1 LTCTCSWTWTVL
13 PDEQIS
19 SEKQDWTDK
28 KVSSPLTNQGF
39 AGRRVVAFES
49 RRAEAMEQLIRTHGG
64 VPLVA
69 PSMREVPIEENTDA
83 FDFARELLEGRIDIV
98 IFLTGVG
105 VRFLSS
111 VIETRYPREQWIG
124 ALSQTSVIARGPKPV
139 AALRELGVPIRLSVP
154 EPNTWRELLASLD
167 EQRAA
172 IPLQDRA
179 IAIQEYGAPNQELIH
194 ELEARGAKVRPVH
207 VYQWAL
213 PTDTTPLRTAI
224 QAIAHNELDIALF
237 TTSTQV
243 VHLVR
248 LAAEMGLDAEMRR
261 ALSQMMIASIGP
273 TTSETLRQYGL
284 HVDLEPT
291 HPRMGILV
299 KEAAERC
306 KQLS

>member
-1 LTCTCSWTWTVL
+1 M
-13 PDEQIS
+13 
-19 SEKQDWTDK
+19 
-28 KVSSPLTNQGF
+28 SSPLTNQGF

-49 RRAEAMEQLIRTHGG
+49 RRAEAMEQLIRNHGG

-69 PSMREVPIEENTDA
+69 PSMREVPIDENADA

-111 VIETRYPREQWIG
+111 VIETRYPRERWIG
-124 ALSQTSVIARGPKPV
+124 ALSQTTVVARGPKPV
-139 AALRELGVPIRLSVP
+139 AALRELGVPIRLTVP
-154 EPNTWRELLASLD
+154 EPNTWRELLLSLD
-167 EQRAA
+167 EQRAG
-172 IPLQDRA
+172 IPLQDRT
-179 IAIQEYGAPNQELIH
+179 IAIQEYGVPNQELIH
-194 ELEARGAKVRPVH
+194 ELEARRAKVRPVH

-213 PTDTTPLRTAI
+213 PMDTTPLRTAI
-224 QAIAHNELDIALF
+224 KTVADGGIDVALF

-243 VHLVR
+243 VHLMRV
-248 LAAEMGLDAEMRR
+248 ATEMGLDAEMRR
-261 ALSQMMIASIGP
+261 ALNQMMIASIGP

-306 KQLS
+306 NQVTN